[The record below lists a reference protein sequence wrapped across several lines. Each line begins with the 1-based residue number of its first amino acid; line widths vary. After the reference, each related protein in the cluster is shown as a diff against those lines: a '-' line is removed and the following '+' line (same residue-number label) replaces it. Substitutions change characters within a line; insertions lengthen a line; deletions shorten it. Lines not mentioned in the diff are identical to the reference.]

1 MRIQQC
7 ALWAVVVGYGS
18 AAAWAAANK
27 PLTAAK
33 SGPDTSRG
41 DAMIAA
47 YFQHETEQLR
57 ENCLADVTTLE
68 QWEAK
73 REVYRRQLFEM
84 LGLDPRPEKCDLK
97 PVITGRVEHDDFVVE
112 KLQFQ
117 SRPGLYVTGTLYL
130 PKKVDQPAPT
140 ILYVCGHA
148 QVKKN
153 GVRYGNKAFY
163 QHHGCWFA
171 SNGYVCLTIDTL
183 QLGEIKGIHH
193 GTYRENRWWWN
204 SRGYTPAGVEAWN
217 CIRALDYLQTRK
229 EVDTNRIGMTG
240 RSGGGAYTW
249 TTAALD
255 TRIKVAVPVAG
266 ITDLTN
272 HVVDGCVEGHCD
284 CMFPINT
291 YRWDYPLMA
300 ALIAPRPLLFANSD
314 KDKIFPLDGVMRTH
328 ERLRR
333 IYQLYQ
339 AEDALGLQISE
350 GPHKDTQEL
359 QVAAFRWFNRF
370 LKNTDAPIDA
380 KALPLFEPEQL
391 KVFSEPPSD
400 QLNTTI
406 DETFVPKAAKPMVPA
421 SQQDWD
427 RLRDGWMESL
437 RTKCFAGWP
446 QEAGLLELRQVGD
459 QELRGLRVQ
468 TFEYTSQHDICLPLV
483 VASQSGKPSRAAV
496 LVVPDA
502 QAWDAL
508 PSAIRAAG
516 YVGDA
521 KPNVKPAADDVSID
535 AYRNW
540 LAETGTVCVYAPP
553 RGIGPTIW
561 NQAAKANTH
570 IRRRFMLLGQ
580 TVDGM
585 RVWDVRRAMQAAR
598 EMPVTKSLPLRLQ
611 AERNAAGIALY
622 ASLFEP
628 AVAGLDLTDL
638 PGSHREGPIFLNVL
652 KYLDIPQAVAIA
664 GERTP
669 VIVSNRNASQSQPVE
684 GPDWTFPQGIA
695 AALNWPNTRLQTP

>member
-1 MRIQQC
+1 MMIKRC
-7 ALWAVVVGYGS
+7 AFWAVVVGCGS
-18 AAAWAAANK
+18 VATWAASNK
-27 PLTAAK
+27 PLTVAK
-33 SGPDTSRG
+33 SGLDTSRG

-47 YFQHETEQLR
+47 YFQHETERLR

-68 QWEAK
+68 QWKAK

-97 PVITGRVEHDDFVVE
+97 PVITGRVEHDDIIVE
-112 KLQFQ
+112 KLHFQ
-117 SRPGLYVTGTLYL
+117 SMPGLYVTGNLYL
-130 PKKVDQPAPT
+130 PKKIDGPAPT
-140 ILYVCGHA
+140 ILYACGHA

-153 GVRYGNKAFY
+153 GVSYGNKAFY

-171 SNGYVCLTIDTL
+171 QNGYVCLMIDTL
-183 QLGEIKGIHH
+183 QLGEIEGIHH
-193 GTYRENRWWWN
+193 GTYREGRWWWN

-229 EVDTNRIGMTG
+229 EVDANRIGMTG

-272 HVVDGCVEGHCD
+272 QVVDGCVEGHCD

-300 ALIAPRPLLFANSD
+300 ALIAPRPLLFSNSD
-314 KDKIFPLDGVMRTH
+314 KDKLFHLDGVIRTH
-328 ERLRR
+328 EKLRR
-333 IYQLYQ
+333 IYRLYH
-339 AEDALGLQISE
+339 AEGALGLQISE

-391 KVFSEPPSD
+391 KVFSELPSD

-406 DETFVPKAAKPMVPA
+406 DETFVPKAATPKVPA
-421 SQQDWD
+421 SQQEWD

-446 QEAGLLELRQVGD
+446 QEAGPLDLRQVGD
-459 QELRGLRVQ
+459 QEQRGLRIQ
-468 TFEYTSQHDICLPLV
+468 TFEYTSQHDIWLPLI
-483 VASQSGKPSRAAV
+483 VASQADKPSRAAV

-502 QAWDAL
+502 QAWNAL
-508 PSAIRAAG
+508 PSVIRA
-516 YVGDA
+516 VR
-521 KPNVKPAADDVSID
+521 PAADDASID
-535 AYRNW
+535 AYRNR

-561 NQAAKANTH
+561 NQAVKPNRQ

-580 TVDGM
+580 TLDGM
-585 RVWDVRRAMQAAR
+585 RVWDVRRAMQAVR
-598 EMPVTKSLPLRLQ
+598 QIPVTNKLPLRLQ

-638 PGSHREGPIFLNVL
+638 PGSHREGPTFLNVL
-652 KYLDIPQAVAIA
+652 KYLDIPQAVAMA
-664 GERTP
+664 AERTQ
-669 VIVSNRNASQSQPVE
+669 VAVSNCNASQSQPTE
-684 GPDWTFPQGIA
+684 GPDWTFPRGVA
-695 AALNWPNTRLQTP
+695 AALNWPKTQLQTR